1 MAVRVKQVRVLRN
14 VWIACGGWGLVLWW
28 LRGHLGSYQTAL
40 GLGCIVGIAV
50 GSGYWWHLRRRIT
63 RQDRRYE
70 RNKIL
75 VHYLNW
81 VEALMTIVAYNPYL
95 ALPLGLLLLAVG
107 VLGLFSAHGWAVLA
121 SSLGVTATAVVAGW
135 IVCYERRHGPLYY
148 QYNTEAWSG
157 AEGLL
162 YQAGTVVAPLSPK
175 GKVKLQGAL
184 WNAVSLSGEA
194 IEVGEQVEVIA
205 IERLTLAVDR
215 VMPARAPLEPDEV

>member
-14 VWIACGGWGLVLWW
+14 VLIGCGGWGLVLWW
-28 LRGHLGSYQTAL
+28 LRDQMWAYRYDL
-40 GLGCIVGIAV
+40 GLGCLAGMAV
-50 GSGYWWHLRRRIT
+50 GSGYCWYLQRRIA
-63 RQDRRYE
+63 RRDRRYE
-70 RNKIL
+70 RNKIF

-81 VEALMTIVAYNPYL
+81 VEALTSTVAYNPYL
-95 ALPLGLLLLAVG
+95 AIPLGLLLLAV
-107 VLGLFSAHGWAVLA
+107 VVLFSVHGWTVLA
-121 SSLGVTATAVVAGW
+121 SGLGLTATAVLAGW
-135 IVCYERRHGPLYY
+135 IVWYEQHHGPLYY
-148 QYNTEAWSG
+148 QYNSEAWSG

-162 YQAGTVVAPLSPK
+162 YQVGTVVIPLCPS

-194 IEVGEQVEVIA
+194 IEVGQEVEVIA

>member
-14 VWIACGGWGLVLWW
+14 VLIACGGWWLVLWW
-28 LRGHLGSYQTAL
+28 LWGQLGSYLTAL
-40 GLGCIVGIAV
+40 GLGCILGIAV
-50 GSGYWWHLRRRIT
+50 GSGYWWHLRCHIT

-81 VEALMTIVAYNPYL
+81 VEALMATVAYNPYL
-95 ALPLGLLLLAVG
+95 AIPSGLLLLAV
-107 VLGLFSAHGWAVLA
+107 VFLGAFSARAWTVLA

-135 IVCYERRHGPLYY
+135 IVRYEQRHGPLYY
-148 QYNTEAWSG
+148 QYNTETWSG

-162 YQAGTVVAPLSPK
+162 YQVGTVVAPLCPS

-184 WNAVSLSGEA
+184 WNAVSLSGEP
-194 IEVGEQVEVIA
+194 IEVGQEVEVIA

>member
-14 VWIACGGWGLVLWW
+14 VLIACGGWWLVLWW
-28 LRGHLGSYQTAL
+28 LWGQLGSYLTAL
-40 GLGCIVGIAV
+40 GLGCILGIAV
-50 GSGYWWHLRRRIT
+50 GSGYWWHLRCHIT

-81 VEALMTIVAYNPYL
+81 VEALMATVAYNPYL
-95 ALPLGLLLLAVG
+95 AIPSGLLLLAV
-107 VLGLFSAHGWAVLA
+107 VFLGAFSARAWTVLA

-135 IVCYERRHGPLYY
+135 IVRYEQRHGPLYY
-148 QYNTEAWSG
+148 QYNTETWSG

-162 YQAGTVVAPLSPK
+162 YQVGTVVAPLCPS

-184 WNAVSLSGEA
+184 WNAVSLSGEP

-205 IERLTLAVDR
+205 IERLTLSVDR
-215 VMPARAPLEPDEV
+215 LTPAPASHKPEET